1 MGQFFNMVRIFLIF
15 IGVCFSS
22 GVFAQKID
30 PDKLNQ
36 QVYELNNDNDFVE
49 TIRVLDEI
57 ITSSHYTEF
66 DKFHAYLQKSLT
78 YKRLYNYSQA
88 KINLELAHQI
98 GMKSEQKEMVEI
110 RVLVEKIF
118 HAFDFLKFDE
128 VNSLLEKM
136 EGKNLY
142 LLDNQ
147 THAFYISVLG
157 ILEKEKGNFQEA
169 LRYMDQSISLLR
181 KSNPADLPNI
191 YRKKIEIY
199 TQLKENDL
207 ALSAFDS
214 GMLYAN
220 KYNIM
225 VYKIGMNE
233 SLRDHFRTMENY
245 QRAFFHQQVVDT
257 LKFHYNFT
265 NKSSQIIHFEKELSE
280 KRKNEELESERSLK
294 ISLLIISICI
304 GAFALF
310 IYFLFHSNKKKNQKI
325 REENERIRKEL
336 DKLVSLSESSKI
348 DYSEYELTPR
358 QIEIIELV
366 RQGKTNKAIGEQ
378 LFISENTV
386 KYHLRTI
393 YSILGIEN
401 RYDLK

>member
-1 MGQFFNMVRIFLIF
+1 
-15 IGVCFSS
+15 
-22 GVFAQKID
+22 
-30 PDKLNQ
+30 
-36 QVYELNNDNDFVE
+36 
-49 TIRVLDEI
+49 
-57 ITSSHYTEF
+57 
-66 DKFHAYLQKSLT
+66 
-78 YKRLYNYSQA
+78 
-88 KINLELAHQI
+88 
-98 GMKSEQKEMVEI
+98 
-110 RVLVEKIF
+110 LVEKIF
-118 HAFDFLKFDE
+118 HAFDFLKYDE
-128 VNSLLEKM
+128 VENLILKLK
-136 EGKNLY
+136 GKNLN

-157 ILEKEKGNFQEA
+157 ILEKQNGNYQEA
-169 LRYMDQSISLLR
+169 LTYMDRAISLLK

-207 ALSAFDS
+207 ALAAYDS
-214 GMLYAN
+214 GIMYAN

-233 SLRDHFRTMENY
+233 SLRDHYRTMENY
-245 QRAFFHQQVVDT
+245 QRAFYHQQLVDT
-257 LKFHYNFT
+257 LKFQYNFT

-310 IYFLFHSNKKKNQKI
+310 IYFLFHSNKKKNEKI

-336 DKLVSLSESSKI
+336 DKLVNLSEDSKI
-348 DYSEYELTPR
+348 YYSEYELTPR